1 VTLLNHK
8 FIVSVYVFTMDVTQ
22 MMVLYV
28 LTLYN
33 KFLLSL
39 E

>member
-1 VTLLNHK
+1 LNHK
-8 FIVSVYVFTMDVTQ
+8 FIVSVYVFTVDVTQ

-28 LTLYN
+28 LMLYS